1 LTHEYPWLSRFDVNK
16 SINRETWFSHS
27 LLLISEKKNHFAFVF
42 VAHSFILLPS
52 PQSNADSGVW
62 FRHLV
67 EQEEEERERKKKQ
80 GGAAWRVTAR
90 I

>member
-1 LTHEYPWLSRFDVNK
+1 LTLEYQWPPRFAVK
-16 SINRETWFSHS
+16 SIYRETWFSDS
-27 LLLISEKKNHFAFVF
+27 LLLISEKKEPHFALIS
-42 VAHSFILLPS
+42 HSFILLPS

-67 EQEEEERERKKKQ
+67 EQEEEEEKERKKKQ
-80 GGAAWRVTAR
+80 GGAVWRVTAR